1 LIAST
6 FIGLEWQSFDSS
18 FDDYLAGN
26 SNAMSPAQTRGMR
39 LFYGEAGCSACHS
52 GPLLTD
58 QKFHALALPPYGP
71 GRTRLFDLLPRDMG
85 HLNESDDLLDRYR
98 FRTPSLR
105 NVELT
110 GPYGHNGA
118 YRELTRMVE
127 HHLNPLDA
135 LSRWTMADASMPDVP
150 WLVASDLLIQDD
162 VREMLRLEPQA
173 ISDLVEFLHAL
184 TGKTVRETP
193 LGRPDVVPS
202 GLSVD

>member
-1 LIAST
+1 
-6 FIGLEWQSFDSS
+6 
-18 FDDYLAGN
+18 
-26 SNAMSPAQTRGMR
+26 
-39 LFYGEAGCSACHS
+39 
-52 GPLLTD
+52 
-58 QKFHALALPPYGP
+58 
-71 GRTRLFDLLPRDMG
+71 MG
-85 HLNESDDLLDRYR
+85 HLNESDDLFDRYR

-150 WLVASDLLIQDD
+150 WLVASDLLVQDD
-162 VREMLRLEPQA
+162 VREMLRYKNKVDIKAKALEPQA
-173 ISDLVEFLHAL
+173 IADLVEFLHAL
-184 TGKTVRETP
+184 TGKSVRETP
-193 LGRPDVVPS
+193 LGRPDEVPS